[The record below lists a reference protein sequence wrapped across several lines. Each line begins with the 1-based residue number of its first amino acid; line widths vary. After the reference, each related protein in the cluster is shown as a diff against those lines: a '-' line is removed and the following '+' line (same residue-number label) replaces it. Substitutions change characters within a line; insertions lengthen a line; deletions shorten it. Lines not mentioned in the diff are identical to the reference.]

1 MWPAVWLSPVQG
13 MPLVAA
19 RPGVA
24 GGAAARRRGEQTP
37 NGRGAPQRSEPRPYS
52 GGDGGN
58 RTRVQRVRPA
68 TCYRLSPVFVSHP
81 AGPTGQG
88 PAEPVDASLADGI
101 DVAPTA
107 SRLVRRPFSRSRAKR
122 RGGRDRL
129 CRSGGYVGR
138 LRGHRVCR
146 SISVVG
152 TYLVPL
158 IYEGEAPR
166 PAVADQP
173 SLSKPVIPN
182 SSLLYQPLPRHA
194 SLIRRGQGRL
204 WRRTC

>member
-1 MWPAVWLSPVQG
+1 M
-13 MPLVAA
+13 VA
-19 RPGVA
+19 RRCGVA
-24 GGAAARRRGEQTP
+24 GGAAARRRREKTSS
-37 NGRGAPQRSEPRPYS
+37 GRGAPLRSKPRPCS

-68 TCYRLSPVFVSHP
+68 TCYRLSPVFVSHSS
-81 AGPTGQG
+81 GPTGQD
-88 PAEPVDASLADGI
+88 PAEPADASLADGI

-129 CRSGGYVGR
+129 CRSVGYAGR
-138 LRGHRVCR
+138 LRGHCVCR
-146 SISVVG
+146 SVSVVG

-182 SSLLYQPLPRHA
+182 SMLLYQPLPRHA
-194 SLIRRGQGRL
+194 SPLRWRQGCPAQH
-204 WRRTC
+204 TY